1 MEFFRKKWDKLI
13 YIRIGVFLF
22 GLIIFS
28 LGIATTINVQYL
40 GLNPWDVLNVGL
52 YESVGLTIGSWNIIT
67 GLILVCI
74 ALILDRSYVK
84 LGTFI
89 NVIVIG
95 TLVDL
100 YLYLDFLPKA
110 TNGVFDYFLM
120 LIGIVIMGVGGGVY
134 NAAKL
139 GSGPRDGFIL
149 SISDKTG
156 LSIGKVRIILESS
169 VLIIGY
175 FIGGPL
181 FIFSILFT
189 FILSPI
195 FQFVYLRATNTL
207 DRIEKKMVVKG

>member
-1 MEFFRKKWDKLI
+1 MI

-22 GLIIFS
+22 GLVIFS
-28 LGIATTINVQYL
+28 LGIAMTINFQYL

-52 YESVGLTIGSWNIIT
+52 YESVGLSIGSWNIII
-67 GLILVCI
+67 GLILVGI
-74 ALILDRSYVK
+74 ALILDRSYVR

-100 YLYLDFLPKA
+100 FLYLDFLPKA
-110 TNGVFDYFLM
+110 TNGFSDYILM
-120 LIGIVIMGVGGGVY
+120 LVGIVIMAVGGGVY
-134 NAAKL
+134 NSVKL

-156 LSIGKVRIILESS
+156 FSIGKVRITLELLI
-169 VLIIGY
+169 LIIGY
-175 FIGGPL
+175 FIGGPV
-181 FIFSILFT
+181 FIFSIIFT

-195 FQFVYLRATNTL
+195 FQFVYLRAMNIL
-207 DRIEKKMVVKG
+207 NKIEKRMQAS